1 MLIDNHGRPVNYL
14 RLAVTD
20 RCNLRCLY
28 CMPADGLDWVPRA
41 DLLSFEEIM
50 RLLRVASS
58 LGVTKLRLT
67 GGEPFLRKDLM
78 TLIRDIHDE
87 QLFSH
92 VTLTTNG
99 TLTLPHVK
107 ELRQH
112 GIHSV
117 NLSADTFHAE
127 RFLRMTRR
135 AELQPVLDTFHAL
148 LENGMDVKVNAVIM
162 EGKNEED
169 LREMAALTLTYPVS
183 VRFIE
188 EMPFNGAGD
197 SHAIKWNW
205 KAMRDELARHFPGFE
220 KVADEPH
227 STSLNYRISGAS
239 GSVGIIPAYTRS
251 FCGSCNR
258 IRITPQGTLKTCL
271 YDHGVRDLRGLI
283 RSGADDEAIADAIRD
298 AVARRPADGRAAELQ
313 RKQFPVA
320 ESMATIGG

>member
-28 CMPADGLDWVPRA
+28 CMPAGGLDWVPRGE
-41 DLLSFEEIM
+41 LLTFEEIM

-78 TLIRDIHDE
+78 TLIREIHDE

-99 TLTLPHVK
+99 TLTLPHVG
-107 ELRQH
+107 ELKQH

-117 NLSADTFHAE
+117 NLSADTFNPE

-135 AELQPVLDTFHAL
+135 TELQPVLDTFHAL
-148 LENGMDVKVNAVIM
+148 LENGIEVKVNAVIM
-162 EGKNEED
+162 EEKNEED

-205 KAMRDELARHFPGFE
+205 KTMRDELASHFPGLE
-220 KVADEPH
+220 KLADEPH
-227 STSLNYRISGAS
+227 STSLNYRIPGAL
-239 GSVGIIPAYTRS
+239 GTVGLIPAYTRS

-283 RSGADDEAIADAIRD
+283 RSGADDEAIADAISH
-298 AVARRPADGRAAELQ
+298 AVARRPADGREAELL